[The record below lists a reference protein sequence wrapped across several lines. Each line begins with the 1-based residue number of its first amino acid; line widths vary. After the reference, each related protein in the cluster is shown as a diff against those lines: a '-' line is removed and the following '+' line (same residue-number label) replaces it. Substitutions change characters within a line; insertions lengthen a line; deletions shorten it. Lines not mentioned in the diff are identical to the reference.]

1 MQLLK
6 LWEADLQKAFVLYQK
21 FDEDENGFMNE
32 AYEIGIDEFSDFVQR
47 RKDNSLRG
55 VNMRPGR
62 AQSTDYI
69 LEDNGNDI
77 GIFKLRHYL
86 NGVLRNG
93 AGHIG
98 FGIAEKYRN
107 QGYATKSLG
116 MLIELA
122 KTIVPEDELYM
133 ACYKTNE
140 ASLKTQM
147 KFGAYI
153 HHEDEEEFYT
163 RIKIK

>member
-1 MQLLK
+1 MQLIK
-6 LWEADLQKAFVLYQK
+6 LWEADLEKAFDLYQQ

-32 AYEIGIDEFSDFVQR
+32 AYGISYEEFPNFVQR
-47 RKDNSLRG
+47 RKDNSYG
-55 VNMRPGR
+55 INMRPGR
-62 AQSTDYI
+62 AKSTDYI
-69 LEDNGNDI
+69 LEDNGLYV

-86 NGVLRNG
+86 NDALRSG

-98 FGIAEKYRN
+98 FGIVEKYRN
-107 QGYATKSLG
+107 QGYASKGLG
-116 MLIELA
+116 LMIDIA
-122 KTIVPEDELYM
+122 KTIVPEEELYM

-147 KFGAYI
+147 KHGAYI